1 MVHTKMRPFPLFFSV
16 CLLITSPGICAT
28 NSLSVTGAPSSPE
41 AVFEQTF
48 TLSTTS
54 NLRIV
59 TWSFGGGTNAAGQVI
74 PPGGFDPLVA
84 LFSGPPATASIFLNG
99 GNPAGDA
106 DTLSN
111 FVGNCPP
118 AGTVIIGT
126 GVGTVVCGD
135 DALVLTNVPAGT
147 YTLVV
152 SDANNVPF
160 AVDPG
165 PPVSTLLSD
174 GFLDLT
180 AGVFQTCN
188 TTSDGTTC
196 ITPTNKFAVDIVD
209 TTGAFLMV
217 IPPVITKAFG
227 DSELQ
232 LLGPSNTTTLS
243 FTIMNPAPTTLMGIG
258 FTDMLPSGL
267 IVSTPAGLT
276 GSCGGGIITAMAG
289 SNSVSLSGATLAP
302 GASCTFSLSVTATE
316 LTTQIN
322 MTSPITFNGGL
333 TGSPATAAIS
343 VDASFFLT
351 FFLEGGGGG
360 MGH

>member
-1 MVHTKMRPFPLFFSV
+1 MTNS
-16 CLLITSPGICAT
+16 GNCAT
-28 NSLSVTGAPSSPE
+28 NSLSMSGTLATPE
-41 AVFEQTF
+41 AVFQQTF
-48 TLSTTS
+48 TLSATS

-59 TWSFGGGTNAAGQVI
+59 TLSFGGGINAAGQVI

-84 LFSGPPATASIFLNG
+84 LFSGPPATASIFVNA

-118 AGTVIIGT
+118 AGTVVIGT
-126 GVGTVVCGD
+126 GMGNVVCGD
-135 DALVLTNVPAGT
+135 DALVLTNVPPGT

-180 AGVFQTCN
+180 AGAFQTCN
-188 TTSDGTTC
+188 ITSDGTFC
-196 ITPTNKFAVDIVD
+196 ITPNNHFAVDIVD
-209 TTGAFLMV
+209 TTGPFLSV
-217 IPPVITKAFG
+217 IPPIITKVFG

-232 LLGPSNTTTLS
+232 LIGPSNTTTLS
-243 FTIMNPAPTTLMGIG
+243 FTITNPAPTTLMNVG

-276 GSCGGGIITAMAG
+276 GSCDGGIITAAAG
-289 SNSVSLSGATLAP
+289 SNSISLSGATLDPSATC
-302 GASCTFSLSVTATE
+302 SFSLSVTATA
-316 LTTQIN
+316 LGIQTNT
-322 MTSPITFNGGL
+322 TSPIAFNGGL
-333 TGSPATAAIS
+333 SGPPAMATTS
-343 VDASFFLT
+343 VDASFFAW
-351 FFLEGGGGG
+351 FFSEGGGGG
-360 MGH
+360 SH

>member
-1 MVHTKMRPFPLFFSV
+1 MSGT
-16 CLLITSPGICAT
+16 
-28 NSLSVTGAPSSPE
+28 LSTPE
-41 AVFEQTF
+41 GVFEQTF
-48 TLSTTS
+48 TLSSTS

-84 LFSGPPATASIFLNG
+84 LFSGPPAAASIVVNG

-106 DTLSN
+106 DTLSI

-118 AGTVIIGT
+118 AGTVVIGT
-126 GVGTVVCGD
+126 GIGNVVCGD
-135 DALVLTNVPAGT
+135 DALVLTNVPPGT

-165 PPVSTLLSD
+165 PPVSKLLSD

-188 TTSDGTTC
+188 TTSDGTFC
-196 ITPTNKFAVDIVD
+196 ITPNNHFAVDIVD
-209 TTGAFLMV
+209 TTGPFLSV
-217 IPPVITKAFG
+217 IPPTITKVFA

-232 LLGPSNTTTLS
+232 LLGPSNSTTLS
-243 FTIMNPAPTTLMGIG
+243 FSISNPAPTTLMSVG

-267 IVSTPAGLT
+267 IVSTPSGLT
-276 GSCGGGIITAMAG
+276 GSCDGGIITATAG
-289 SNSVSLSGATLAP
+289 ANSISLTGAALNP
-302 GASCTFSLSVTATE
+302 GDTCMFSLNVTATA
-316 LTTQIN
+316 LGIQYNT
-322 MTSPITFNGGL
+322 TSPIAFNGGL
-333 TGSPATAAIS
+333 TGPPATARTS
-343 VDASFFLT
+343 VDASFFT
-351 FFLEGGGGG
+351 SFFSEGGGGG
-360 MGH
+360 GH